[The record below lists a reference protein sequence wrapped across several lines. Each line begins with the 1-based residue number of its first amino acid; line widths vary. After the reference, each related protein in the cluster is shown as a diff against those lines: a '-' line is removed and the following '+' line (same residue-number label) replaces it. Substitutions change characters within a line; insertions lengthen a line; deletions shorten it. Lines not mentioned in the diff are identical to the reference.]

1 MNRHIMAARRRGAPP
16 RVAALLVGLTLLALM
31 LTSCDVSGGSS
42 SVTTPGAA
50 TPPAVPTTL
59 MRGEELFARYCQVC
73 HPGGNAGVGA
83 RLIGLP
89 LSDDQAK
96 SVIRHGQKNMPAFT
110 TETIPDTDLQSL
122 VDYIRSLK

>member
-1 MNRHIMAARRRGAPP
+1 MDMRSKAARRRGELPG
-16 RVAALLVGLTLLALM
+16 VAAWLVGMTLLALI
-31 LTSCDVSGGSS
+31 LTSCDVNGGSS
-42 SVTTPGAA
+42 SVTTPSVP

-59 MRGEELFARYCQVC
+59 VRGEELFARYCQVC

-89 LSDDQAK
+89 LSDDQIK
-96 SVIRHGQKNMPAFT
+96 TVIRHGQKNMPAFAP
-110 TETIPDTDLQSL
+110 ETIPDADLQSL